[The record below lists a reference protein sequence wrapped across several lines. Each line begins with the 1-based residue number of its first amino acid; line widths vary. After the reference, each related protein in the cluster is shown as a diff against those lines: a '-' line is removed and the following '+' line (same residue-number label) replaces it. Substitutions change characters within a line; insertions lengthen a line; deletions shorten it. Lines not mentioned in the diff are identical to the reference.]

1 MSEVFKLT
9 FFSSGL
15 GHVKLVPFAPVGVEE
30 CGGFGLGNAS
40 YKLMS
45 RKMTSAAVP
54 SDARDSQSVGQ
65 NASCQI
71 LVLQQ

>member
-15 GHVKLVPFAPVGVEE
+15 SHVKLVHLPVQAWRNAE
-30 CGGFGLGNAS
+30 GLVSGNAS
-40 YKLMS
+40 CKLMS

-71 LVLQQ
+71 LVPQQ